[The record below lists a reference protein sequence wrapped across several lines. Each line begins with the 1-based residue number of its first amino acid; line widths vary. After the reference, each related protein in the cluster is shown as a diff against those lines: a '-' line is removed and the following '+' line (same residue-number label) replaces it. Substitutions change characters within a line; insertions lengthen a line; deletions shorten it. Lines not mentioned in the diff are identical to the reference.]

1 MSFLIYTLLLQLGIS
16 IKSLINI
23 ALYSLEYSVKFR
35 FNFALESLTAGNA
48 NIYIHKLI

>member
-16 IKSLINI
+16 IKFLVNI